1 MRQVIAIAAGLA
13 MLSAAAHAAD
23 TKRPAEVDK
32 GQALYESHC
41 AACHGAYGRGDGP
54 ATADLV
60 VDIPDLGGR
69 FTKSDVADAL
79 SIVRDGR
86 GAMPGYEQSLDVY
99 DARRALR
106 HLAKVASA
114 PVPEPESAEGDP
126 AAEAERDAETD
137 SAPSEPASR
146 EGAEAPG
153 ATPPKA
159 PAVEPRP

>member
-114 PVPEPESAEGDP
+114 PVPEPEPAEGDP